1 MITMAKRDLKKRHID
16 GERWAVHGTCS
27 GRKNYAEREAKEL
40 RKRGIR
46 ARVIKTKSWGYVPY
60 MSIKDY
66 TLGKK
71 RKRK

>member
-1 MITMAKRDLKKRHID
+1 MITMAKRDLKKQKAVRHID

-46 ARVIKTKSWGYVPY
+46 ARVIKT
-60 MSIKDY
+60 
-66 TLGKK
+66 
-71 RKRK
+71 